1 MAGQIFSGNINALA
15 TSWMM
20 IYMLMF
26 AVAWEAWTG
35 FLERRAEDNK
45 AQMEMLSKAGRELII
60 LGFIAFGVILLKE
73 LNVFHWN
80 SATLLCFE
88 FCDLLISICVLICAS
103 VRTNRAGFESL
114 ACPAPPRAAVTCLG

>member
-88 FCDLLISICVLICAS
+88 AYKTLHTTPSKSIPPPCR
-103 VRTNRAGFESL
+103 RT
-114 ACPAPPRAAVTCLG
+114 AVCLS